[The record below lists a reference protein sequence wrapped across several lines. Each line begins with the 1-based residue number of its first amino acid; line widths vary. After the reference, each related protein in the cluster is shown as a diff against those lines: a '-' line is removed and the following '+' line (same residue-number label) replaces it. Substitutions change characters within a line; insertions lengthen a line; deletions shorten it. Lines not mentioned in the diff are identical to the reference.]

1 MEDRPMIDNTL
12 TLLIVLAEISLL
24 VGAIILAL
32 ILGHMLAASV
42 REHIVRRDPRVI
54 EFEFR
59 TRS

>member
-1 MEDRPMIDNTL
+1 MIDNTL